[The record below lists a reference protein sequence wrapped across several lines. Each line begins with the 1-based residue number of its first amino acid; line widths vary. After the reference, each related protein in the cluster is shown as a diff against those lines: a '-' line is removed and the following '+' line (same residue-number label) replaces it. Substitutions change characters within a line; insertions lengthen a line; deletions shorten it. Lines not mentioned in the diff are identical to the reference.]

1 MTVWR
6 KAVSQFEVGATLK
19 ECIEIF
25 LNTELVQ
32 KAPQEPSPID
42 SLVQRIYPP
51 IYERVPENRD
61 KTTFDYIRMTVGLP
75 RYQFHSWNALQEEVK
90 KYRREIYQ
98 RALQRLESD
107 RQFKSYGVP
116 INFLRVSDVILRRD
130 FAMEIIFEL
139 KGQEVNPLPDWKE
152 GQ

>member
-75 RYQFHSWNALQEEVK
+75 ATSSIHGTPCKMRSKSIGVK
-90 KYRREIYQ
+90 YTSEPSK
-98 RALQRLESD
+98 D
-107 RQFKSYGVP
+107 
-116 INFLRVSDVILRRD
+116 
-130 FAMEIIFEL
+130 
-139 KGQEVNPLPDWKE
+139 
-152 GQ
+152 

>member
-1 MTVWR
+1 
-6 KAVSQFEVGATLK
+6 
-19 ECIEIF
+19 
-25 LNTELVQ
+25 
-32 KAPQEPSPID
+32 
-42 SLVQRIYPP
+42 
-51 IYERVPENRD
+51 
-61 KTTFDYIRMTVGLP
+61 MTVGLP
-75 RYQFHSWNALQEEVK
+75 RYQFHSWNALQDEVK